1 MSLLESRWAI
11 VTGADRGVGLSLVK
25 ALLEQGYHVLA
36 GQYLQESNE
45 HLEQLKASYEE
56 QLQVLNLDISNAE
69 SVQQAVAAIAAY
81 TDRVDILINNGA
93 ILGDMSK
100 TIQDMLDFDEMEQVF
115 RVNTLGSLR
124 MSNGLID
131 SILRSDSKLIV
142 NISSEAGSIGTCWRN
157 SWYAYCMSKAA
168 LNMQSQLIQNQIAA
182 QGGKVMVIHPGHV
195 QTYMQ
200 GKLDI
205 TGSLTADE
213 SAGSILQQIAN
224 RLKSD
229 YKQQELTLIDYAG
242 NTLPW

>member
-1 MSLLESRWAI
+1 MSLLENRWAI

-45 HLEQLKASYEE
+45 YLEQLKTVYD
-56 QLQVLNLDISNAE
+56 QHLQVLTLDISDGD
-69 SVQQAVAAIAAY
+69 SVQQAVEAIAAC
-81 TDRVDILINNGA
+81 TDQVDILINNGA

-100 TIQDMLDFDEMEQVF
+100 TIQDTLDFDEMEQVF

-168 LNMQSQLIQNQIAA
+168 LNMQSQLIQNQITA

-200 GKLDI
+200 GKLDT

-213 SAGSILQQIAN
+213 SAGSIMQRIEN
-224 RLKSD
+224 RLKPD
-229 YKQQELTLIDYAG
+229 YGQQELTLIDYAG